1 MNVKKSTAIAS
12 AMTGLL
18 ALGAQFIAAPAMA
31 ADDKEK
37 CYGVV
42 KAGKKESTASIAQ
55 RYRVSVAD
63 VANWN
68 DVSAGAAFKVGQQV
82 VLYLPV
88 RAGKGRASASA
99 SGAGKQAA
107 SSGSRSSA
115 SNAKAVT
122 PSKRGGTPSKKK
134 R

>member
-42 KAGKKESTASIAQ
+42 KAGKNDCATKGGSCAGTAKMDTQGDAF
-55 RYRVSVAD
+55 VV
-63 VANWN
+63 VPKGLCEKL
-68 DVSAGAAFKVGQQV
+68 AG
-82 VLYLPV
+82 
-88 RAGKGRASASA
+88 
-99 SGAGKQAA
+99 
-107 SSGSRSSA
+107 GSLQP
-115 SNAKAVT
+115 K
-122 PSKRGGTPSKKK
+122 
-134 R
+134 